1 MTLTTSDQQTVLS
14 TMGRE
19 VVCNTPSLNTSELSP
34 CDHEEADTRMLLHA
48 ADVVNN
54 GMQRCLIRTVDTDVV
69 VIAVSAVHNLNII
82 CLWVAFG
89 VGKTF
94 IYIPVHEIAL
104 HMGPSKSGN
113 WGKKTAWN
121 TWSTFD
127 AVTEEFKV
135 LSDKPDEISI
145 NEYAGNVE
153 RFVVVMFDRSSD
165 CLGVDE
171 ART

>member
-1 MTLTTSDQQTVLS
+1 MECRDFF
-14 TMGRE
+14 
-19 VVCNTPSLNTSELSP
+19 
-34 CDHEEADTRMLLHA
+34 
-48 ADVVNN
+48 
-54 GMQRCLIRTVDTDVV
+54 IRTVDTDVV

-153 RFVVVMFDRSSD
+153 RFVVLMVDRSSD
-165 CLGVDE
+165 CLGVDA